1 MLERLLISDFAVI
14 EEIEVSFANGLTA
27 LTGETGA
34 GKSIIVDALHLLLGA
49 KANPGVIRS
58 GSERAVVQ
66 GVFCVRHNKDVLAV
80 LEELGLAPGDNEEE
94 LLIVREVQGSR
105 SLCRVN
111 GRLVTVG
118 TLRDIGMYLVDMHGQ
133 HEHQSLLR
141 RPAHLTLVDKYA
153 GPQATRLGL
162 ILRQTLSDY
171 RGTERELAELK
182 GDARERARLVD
193 LLEFQIAEIDAAGMT
208 VGEDARLREEREQ
221 LLHFEKTS
229 AALSRSYEALY
240 AGLPRDRAV
249 LDRLGA
255 VLQDLKDA
263 RRYCPEL
270 GPHLETLQQSS
281 YLIEDASRE
290 IASLKDSLSFEPYR
304 LQEIEERLHALS
316 RLKLKYGDSVEQ
328 ILLFRDEAAA
338 SLTRIHD
345 SAVRAEFLSTQLG
358 RLRAMYD
365 EQAGELSQLRRAA
378 AATLSARAE
387 SVLQELGLHGARFC
401 AAVSPRD
408 SEGLFADGRDDV
420 EFLFSANLG
429 EELRSLS
436 RIASGGE
443 ISRVMLALKTVLSGV
458 DEIPTLVFDEI
469 DSGVGGRT
477 AYAVAEKIAQVAS
490 TRQVLCITHL
500 PQIAAAADH
509 HFFVTKREADGRTFT
524 GVRSLGGADREEEIA
539 RMLGGS
545 VSEAALLHARELLD
559 NRRLRKIF

>member
-49 KANPGVIRS
+49 KANPEMIRS

-66 GVFCVRHNKDVLAV
+66 GVFRVQNNNDVQRQLR
-80 LEELGLAPGDNEEE
+80 ELGLAADADEDE
-94 LLIVREVQGSR
+94 LLIVRELQGSR
-105 SLCRVN
+105 SYCRVN
-111 GRLVTVG
+111 GRLVNVG
-118 TLRDIGMYLVDMHGQ
+118 TLRDLGIYLVDMHGQ

-141 RPAHLTLVDKYA
+141 RSAHLGLVDKYA
-153 GPQATRLGL
+153 GTEAEALL
-162 ILRQTLSDY
+162 ADLRQTLSAY
-171 RGTERELAELK
+171 RSAERELAELK
-182 GDARERARLVD
+182 GDARERARLID
-193 LLEFQIAEIDAAGMT
+193 LLEFQIGEIEAAGL
-208 VGEDARLREEREQ
+208 VPEEDIKLRQEREQ
-221 LLHFEKTS
+221 LLHFEKTE
-229 AALSRSYEALY
+229 AALSRSYDVLY
-240 AGLPRDRAV
+240 AGLPRDRSV

-255 VLQDLKDA
+255 VLQELKDA
-263 RRYCPEL
+263 ERYCPEL
-270 GPHLETLQQSS
+270 GPHRETLQQSS

-290 IASLKDSLSFEPYR
+290 LASLRDSLSFEPYR
-304 LQEIEERLHALS
+304 LQEIEERLDAIS
-316 RLKLKYGDSVEQ
+316 RLRLKYGDSVEQ

-338 SLTRIHD
+338 SLSRIHE
-345 SAVRAEFLSTQLG
+345 SATRVEVLATELA
-358 RLRAMYD
+358 RLRGVYD
-365 EQAGELSQLRRAA
+365 SQALDLSVLRQNAAAELSR
-378 AATLSARAE
+378 RAE
-387 SVLQELGLHGARFC
+387 SVLQELGLQGARFS

-408 SEGLFADGRDDV
+408 AAGLYADGRDEV

-477 AYAVAEKIAQVAS
+477 AYAVAEKITQVAG

-500 PQIAAAADH
+500 PQIAAAAKNH
-509 HFFVTKREADGRTFT
+509 LFVSKHEAGGRTYT
-524 GVRSLGGADREEEIA
+524 GVHSLRGEEREREIA
-539 RMLGGS
+539 RMLSGS
-545 VSEAALLHARELLD
+545 VSSVALSHARELLGRVQPD
-559 NRRLRKIF
+559 Q